1 MNYLRIC
8 RYLYAKRFWN
18 EIILLVQLVFMLI
31 FAFTV
36 LNPIDEFLQKKQ
48 KIVNSYDIDF
58 DEALHFNMGNFVY
71 EYQWQ
76 HYGENSLTDDIYEK
90 IIETEGVGLVFQSGT
105 ATINYNTNK
114 TDDAGSAV
122 YSNALSFLYN
132 DEMAHNVNFKL
143 KSGKISYDV
152 DGGIPILVSEILERE
167 LPVGTQTEVFDMDG
181 KAVKCVVTGVLK
193 KNEALPLINSY
204 GSSESLGTLG
214 VIPENSGCNR
224 YMVMYD
230 LKKDMDFEVDLGA
243 KFIVLPESGYD
254 RQKLKEGLEENVG
267 NYGYVEETDLI
278 LKNSFMNMLRENAKY
293 IIAFVMIAAIAV
305 FGYGGYMYLMI
316 VQHQKEFGIFYILG
330 MSRKKMISV
339 IFFSGLLLLVI
350 AFLITFFS
358 INVVME
364 KVFGLYNYQTGI
376 FSYIFCAVIMGLIL
390 LTSVFVGFGQS
401 KKLAEIAVYNGN
413 EGE

>member
-36 LNPIDEFLQKKQ
+36 LNPIDDFLQKKQ

-58 DEALHFNMGNFVY
+58 DEALHFNMGNFVF
-71 EYQWQ
+71 QQ
-76 HYGENSLTDDIYEK
+76 QIAGENSLTDDIYEE
-90 IIETEGVGLVFQSGT
+90 IIETEGVGLVFESGT

-114 TDDAGSAV
+114 TDDAGNAV
-122 YSNALSFLYN
+122 YSNALSFMYN

-152 DGGIPILVSEILERE
+152 DGGIPILVSETLERE

-181 KAVKCVVTGVLK
+181 KAVKVKCVVTGVLK

-204 GSSESLGTLG
+204 GSFEDLSTLG

-224 YMVMYD
+224 YIVMYD
-230 LKKDMDFEVDLGA
+230 LKKDMDFGA

-254 RQKLKEGLEENVG
+254 SQKLKEGLEESVG
-267 NYGYVEETDLI
+267 YYGYVEATDLI

>member
-1 MNYLRIC
+1 M
-8 RYLYAKRFWN
+8 
-18 EIILLVQLVFMLI
+18 
-31 FAFTV
+31 
-36 LNPIDEFLQKKQ
+36 
-48 KIVNSYDIDF
+48 
-58 DEALHFNMGNFVY
+58 
-71 EYQWQ
+71 
-76 HYGENSLTDDIYEK
+76 
-90 IIETEGVGLVFQSGT
+90 
-105 ATINYNTNK
+105 
-114 TDDAGSAV
+114 
-122 YSNALSFLYN
+122 
-132 DEMAHNVNFKL
+132 
-143 KSGKISYDV
+143 
-152 DGGIPILVSEILERE
+152 
-167 LPVGTQTEVFDMDG
+167 
-181 KAVKCVVTGVLK
+181 
-193 KNEALPLINSY
+193 
-204 GSSESLGTLG
+204 
-214 VIPENSGCNR
+214 
-224 YMVMYD
+224 
-230 LKKDMDFEVDLGA
+230 
-243 KFIVLPESGYD
+243 
-254 RQKLKEGLEENVG
+254 
-267 NYGYVEETDLI
+267 I

>member
-1 MNYLRIC
+1 
-8 RYLYAKRFWN
+8 
-18 EIILLVQLVFMLI
+18 MLI

-36 LNPIDEFLQKKQ
+36 LNPIDEVLQKKQ
-48 KIVNSYDIDF
+48 KIVNSYDKDF

-71 EYQWQ
+71 EYQQQ

-105 ATINYNTNK
+105 ETINYNTNK
-114 TDDAGSAV
+114 TDDAGNAV
-122 YSNALSFLYN
+122 YSNALSFMYN

-254 RQKLKEGLEENVG
+254 RQKLKEGLEESVG
-267 NYGYVEETDLI
+267 DWICRSDRFDTEKFIYEYVEGKCQIYNCICHDCCDCSIWVWWLYVSYDCSAPKGIWYFLYPWNVKKENDISHIFLRTAFACYSIFDYI
-278 LKNSFMNMLRENAKY
+278 LFNKC
-293 IIAFVMIAAIAV
+293 
-305 FGYGGYMYLMI
+305 GYG
-316 VQHQKEFGIFYILG
+316 KGIW
-330 MSRKKMISV
+330 
-339 IFFSGLLLLVI
+339 
-350 AFLITFFS
+350 S
-358 INVVME
+358 I
-364 KVFGLYNYQTGI
+364 
-376 FSYIFCAVIMGLIL
+376 
-390 LTSVFVGFGQS
+390 
-401 KKLAEIAVYNGN
+401 
-413 EGE
+413 